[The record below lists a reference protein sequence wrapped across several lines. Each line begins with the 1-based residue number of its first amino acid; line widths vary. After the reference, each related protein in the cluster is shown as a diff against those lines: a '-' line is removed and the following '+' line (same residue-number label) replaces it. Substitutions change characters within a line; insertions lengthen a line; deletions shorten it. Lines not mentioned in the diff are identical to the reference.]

1 MAHPSLQALMRP
13 NSIAVIGASEKA
25 SVAGRVFR
33 NLLRSNFTGG
43 LYPVHPGHAQ
53 VHDKTCYPDLAALP
67 EVPDCV
73 VLAMPHGGV
82 FEVLIEAAAK
92 GAPAA
97 VVLAEGFADA
107 GNDEGRA
114 RQRQLA
120 ETAKAADMAI
130 LGPNCMGLSSLKYG
144 FVNSFAN
151 LPDGLEAG
159 GVSVVSQSGG
169 LLNAIVEL
177 GHNRRLGFNYLISS
191 GNGAVT
197 DIADMIEY
205 LGDDP
210 ETRVICAIV
219 EGVGDGRKF
228 RRAVARAARAKP
240 VIILKLGST
249 GPGARAVRAHT
260 GALAGSEAAFKAVC
274 QESGVAA
281 VDSIDAMVETAVMF
295 SRLPLPKGDR
305 TFLFSVS
312 GGATV
317 LAGDL
322 GAAAGLDF
330 PPIGDA
336 TNRALQSILGVDRPF
351 HNPMDVVGAP
361 RLAKGDNLTRCLDV
375 VMNDDE
381 IDLVA
386 LVMVMQRD
394 VSPSHQAMAD
404 QARAAARGANKPL
417 VMMSEVTWH
426 WREAPDPDGLV
437 IAETLGEGLRAV
449 ARLHDYARFR
459 RDAKPLPE
467 PAPPGA
473 VEVGDIPT
481 RATLCEYESKL
492 ILARAGLAVTKEDL
506 ATSAAAAVRIA
517 KDIGYPV
524 ALKLQ
529 SPALPHKAE
538 AGGVALGIQT
548 PVELRR
554 AFRDMMARVAA
565 SHPNVEIDGVLVQEM
580 VADGLEFILGMTYDD
595 QFGPLVVCGVGGVL
609 VEVVNDTS
617 VRFPP
622 VSTAEAGHMLDGL
635 RGAKLLA
642 GHDGAA
648 PRDRDALVRAIVT
661 FAGFVDATDGKF
673 AAIDINPLMVL
684 GAGKGVKVADALI
697 IPANNTANNTANN
710 KEDTP

>member
-1 MAHPSLQALMRP
+1 MRP
-13 NSIAVIGASEKA
+13 TSIAVIGASEKA

-33 NLLRSNFTGG
+33 NLLRSGFSGG

-53 VHDKTCYPDLAALP
+53 VHDRTCYPDLAALP

-82 FEVLIEAAAK
+82 LDVLIEAAAK

-107 GNDEGRA
+107 GNDQGRA
-114 RQRQLA
+114 RQRRLV
-120 ETAKAADMAI
+120 EIAKAADMAI
-130 LGPNCMGLSSLKYG
+130 LGPNCMGLTSLHYG
-144 FVNSFAN
+144 FANSFAN
-151 LPDGLEAG
+151 LPDGIEAG

-177 GHNRRLGFNYLISS
+177 GRNRRLGFNYLISS

-197 DIADMIEY
+197 DIADMIDY
-205 LGDDP
+205 LSDDI
-210 ETRVICAIV
+210 ETRVICAMV

-228 RRAVARAARAKP
+228 RRAVARATRAKP

-260 GALAGSEAAFKAVC
+260 GVLAGSDAAFKAVC
-274 QESGVAA
+274 REAGVAT
-281 VDSIDAMVETAVMF
+281 VDSIDAMVETANLF
-295 SRLPLPKGDR
+295 SRLSLPKGDR

-317 LAGDL
+317 LSGDL
-322 GAAAGLDF
+322 GAAAGLEF
-330 PPIGDA
+330 PPLGDA
-336 TNRALQSILGVDRPF
+336 TNRALQKILEVDRPF

-361 RLAKGDNLTRCLDV
+361 RLAKGDNLTRCLDAL
-375 VMNDDE
+375 MGDDG

-394 VSPSHQAMAD
+394 VSPSHQAMHD
-404 QARAAARGANKPL
+404 QARAAAKSASKPL

-459 RDAKPLPE
+459 RDAKPVCE
-467 PAPPGA
+467 VARSGA
-473 VEVGDIPT
+473 VEVGELPA

-492 ILARAGLAVTKEDL
+492 ILARAGLAVTREGL

-517 KDIGYPV
+517 KHIGYPV

-538 AGGVALGIQT
+538 AGGVALGISSPT
-548 PVELRR
+548 ELRR
-554 AFRDMMARVAA
+554 AYRGMLARVSA
-565 SHPNVEIDGVLVQEM
+565 SHPTAEIDGVLVQEM
-580 VADGLEFILGMTYDD
+580 VADGLEFILGMTYDV
-595 QFGPLVVCGVGGVL
+595 QFGPLVVCGTGGVL
-609 VEVVNDTS
+609 VELVNDTS

-622 VSTAEAGHMLDGL
+622 VSAAEAGHMLDEL
-635 RGAKLLA
+635 KGAKLLE
-642 GHDGAA
+642 GYGGAA
-648 PRDRDALVRAIVT
+648 PRDREALVAAIVT

-697 IPANNTANNTANN
+697 IQ
-710 KEDTP
+710 K